1 MKIKNNKLL
10 FFFAFFLL
18 FLLWV
23 YSINLGSILFETVYR
38 DNTIYF
44 PVDYNYQNLK
54 ENPFS
59 QVQYD
64 WGWSNARWFGA
75 LLESFFTFK
84 KINTLQDLQNS
95 KIIGIFINCLA
106 AIIFFYFAHKINQDV
121 FLNLVVSLG
130 IFSLPAFLYWNFM
143 GGFNQQFTLI
153 LVMVLGYSLCK
164 TNNKILILFLYLVSF
179 LCLSSYSPLIFFIL
193 IYPSYI
199 LLFDRYDKYNKK
211 LIFKKFFFF
220 IIISCFS
227 FLIFKTFFVE
237 TLYNFFHKDLL
248 QIYPYIENTH
258 PNYNTNT
265 DFTSQAII
273 LIFFKI
279 FLFITL
285 WFKSD
290 LNLWNIYMSW
300 LPLIILIII
309 LFFMKRKNNIE
320 FFKVSNDENDFSIRF
335 IKKNI
340 LNIKYKQVMYV
351 FILYLLPVLA
361 WLPLGSTLVVYRA
374 TVSTAAI
381 LYLFYIYILCEVAF
395 PNFKKFLLFFL
406 LLLSFSLSFH
416 SSYQNAKNANIEF
429 KFVKNKLSNEE
440 NEINHIHIVQPEVGY
455 GYNGYPSINE
465 EFNRPSMLTWQENS
479 RYINSAI
486 KEINKVNYI
495 PHDCYTKVYDLD
507 GYKFP
512 IYKVAFPTKWDL
524 NYCINNLK
532 DNWVLVTF
540 SHPHKYVNDGINN
553 HSHLKRRSRYQ
564 DLTFGLDIK
573 ALKNYELEKTLIID
587 LNEIQPKKEMIKKSI
602 GVVPKIRSLLF

>member
-1 MKIKNNKLL
+1 MRNKNNKIL
-10 FFFAFFLL
+10 FFFSYFVL
-18 FLLWV
+18 FIIWF
-23 YSINLGSILFETVYR
+23 YSINLGTILFETVYR

-44 PVDYNYQNLK
+44 PVDYNYLNLK
-54 ENPFS
+54 DNPFS

-75 LLESFFTFK
+75 ILESFFTYK
-84 KINTLQDLQNS
+84 KINSLQDLQTS
-95 KIIGIFINCLA
+95 KLFGIFINCLSA
-106 AIIFFYFAHKINQDV
+106 MIFFYFTEKINRDT
-121 FLNLVVSLG
+121 FLNITVSLG
-130 IFSLPAFLYWNFM
+130 IFSLPAFLYWNFL
-143 GGFNQQFTLI
+143 GGFNQHFTLVV
-153 LVMVLGYSLCK
+153 VMMLGYMLFR
-164 TNNKILILFLYLVSF
+164 TENKILIFFLFLISF
-179 LCLSSYSPLIFFIL
+179 LCLSSYTPLIFLIL

-199 LLFDRYDKYNKK
+199 ILFDKNNNYNKK
-211 LIFKKFFFF
+211 LIFRKFFFF
-220 IIISCFS
+220 IIVSCLS

-237 TLYNFFHKDLL
+237 TIYDFFHKDLL
-248 QIYPYIENTH
+248 EIYPYFENTH

-265 DFTSQAII
+265 DFTSQAVI
-273 LIFFKI
+273 LIFFKL
-279 FLFITL
+279 FLYITI

-290 LNLWNIYMSW
+290 LNLWNIYISW
-300 LPLIILIII
+300 LPLIILFAI
-309 LFFMKRKNNIE
+309 LFFIKRKNKTKFLKI
-320 FFKVSNDENDFSIRF
+320 SNDDNNFTIQVL
-335 IKKNI
+335 KNN
-340 LNIKYKQVMYV
+340 LFGVKFKQSMYV
-351 FILYLLPVLA
+351 LILYLLPVLA
-361 WLPLGSTLVVYRA
+361 WLPLGSTLIVYRA
-374 TVSTAAI
+374 TVSTAAM
-381 LYLFYIYILCEVAF
+381 LYLFYIYIICEEAF
-395 PNFKKFLLFFL
+395 PNIKKYFLFILLAVSFLF
-406 LLLSFSLSFH
+406 SFQSSF
-416 SSYQNAKNANIEF
+416 QNAKNASIEF
-429 KFVKNKLSNEE
+429 EYVKKKLFEVE
-440 NEINHIHIVQPEVGY
+440 KEINHIHIVHPEVGY

-486 KEINKVNYI
+486 KEINKINYI

-573 ALKNYELEKTLIID
+573 KLKNHELEKTLIID